1 MADDQIRLFSQF
13 GIQQGTEEQMLQQAE
28 KARVQEALAL
38 AGQSRPMQPGDE
50 DLSRAG
56 ALLGAALKNKFDKP
70 ELTPQQKQ
78 SLAMKEFATTEI
90 KKKLKDDPEWAAQ
103 VEENP
108 QLAGI
113 ETMRQMSKW
122 AFDAGDIT
130 LSAELSMKA
139 GEQYMAFREQQAEI
153 AKYHEEVA
161 DKKATRK
168 RNEETHA
175 RDIQDATQIILP
187 GTNGFSLENLEEQ
200 VVTGRWDPEKE
211 AFVTSEGNEA
221 KNFMTLEEAISLKEL
236 GLKAMEDAG
245 VSDVSGLDFGERVRL
260 FNSAIPASERT
271 GIRLAFDAMD
281 TQSAIMNRVAD
292 IFVDFMDKGIDPST
306 MLDGA
311 GRLTAFSTDLAD
323 TIKSVGKTFNVAIAR
338 GSTDDLMA
346 GNGEIVATGINSKA
360 FKESYADE
368 ISQIQIPADIADIG
382 DKAAEYQSAIIQLA
396 YAVARSNEPGARQL
410 SDTDFRN
417 ALKELGAAAADPE
430 RLRQVIFNNFKRKA
444 DSTARVVDRV
454 GEIATTVGLEDEWG
468 KSNVLGTTVR
478 KDSVLRFDDTL
489 SRFSALEEPLTELR
503 TNSAINEV
511 TISPEARGDD
521 VPLPPA
527 ETTQP
532 AAIDYF
538 LSE

>member
-70 ELTPQQKQ
+70 ELTPEQKRD
-78 SLAMKEFATTEI
+78 LAMKEYATTEI

-113 ETMRQMSKW
+113 ETMRQMSK
-122 AFDAGDIT
+122 
-130 LSAELSMKA
+130 
-139 GEQYMAFREQQAEI
+139 YMAFREQQAEI
-153 AKYHEEVA
+153 AKYHEEME

-175 RDIQDATQIILP
+175 RDIQDTTQIILP
-187 GTNGFSLENLEEQ
+187 GTNGFSLEKLEEQ

-221 KNFMTLEEAISLKEL
+221 KNFMTLDEAISLREL
-236 GLKAMEDAG
+236 GLKAMEEQG
-245 VSDVSGLDFGERVRL
+245 VSDVSGLAFDEKMRL

-271 GIRLAFDAMD
+271 GMRMQFDAMD
-281 TQSAIMNRVAD
+281 TQSAIMNRTAD
-292 IFVDFMDKGIDPST
+292 MFEEFIADGKDPAAF
-306 MLDGA
+306 LDGA
-311 GRLTAFSTDLAD
+311 GKVTTFVTDVAKTVKSLGQTWLVPIKDQDGNILKPGDLAAD
-323 TIKSVGKTFNVAIAR
+323 VPIEIPEHIKR
-338 GSTDDLMA
+338 
-346 GNGEIVATGINSKA
+346 
-360 FKESYADE
+360 ADE
-368 ISQIQIPADIADIG
+368 TG
-382 DKAAEYQSAIIQLA
+382 DAAAEYQSAIVQLA

-417 ALKELGAAAADPE
+417 ALRELGAAASDPE
-430 RLRQVIFNNFKRKA
+430 RLRRVIFQNFKRKA
-444 DSTARVVDRV
+444 DQVNRNVQRV
-454 GEIATTVGLEDEWG
+454 GEIGQTVGLSPNDAKDVVYG
-468 KSNVLGTTVR
+468 KSTRQGSLMRFEETLDRYDALTEDLGALRQATDLSDAGVGPVVEEPEQGGTTETPA
-478 KDSVLRFDDTL
+478 DDGL
-489 SRFSALEEPLTELR
+489 
-503 TNSAINEV
+503 N
-511 TISPEARGDD
+511 
-521 VPLPPA
+521 
-527 ETTQP
+527 
-532 AAIDYF
+532 YF
-538 LSE
+538 RPGG